1 MADSEED
8 DVATAN
14 DVMMSTVSPPASTP
28 LTTVVI
34 VGAALSI
41 IIVVTLFGNGLVVGA
56 VVTTRRLRCAANYFV
71 LSLAVTDITVALLVM
86 PFSMVYS
93 VTGRWYFGCSFCYF
107 WASCD
112 VMCCTASIL
121 HLCAIATHRYVAI
134 TRPLSY
140 KTLLSTRR
148 TYMLIAAIWTCS
160 ATISFLPIYLGWFSP
175 HDDGSL
181 CDEVSATCGLQ
192 VNAVYAVISSTTS
205 FYAPLVIITVIY
217 VKIFRI
223 ARQQAA
229 AIKEQEVVPFVG
241 ACAGTDFSVKCKC
254 ARKHAKAVKTL
265 GTLMGLFVV
274 SWLPFF
280 LLYVSLPFCRGCAVP
295 TEVITF
301 VTWLGYVNSCFNPG
315 VYAYLNRDFREAFK
329 SILCCCGAAVDNHIV
344 FNMRPVN
351 YKQEL

>member
-1 MADSEED
+1 MANAD
-8 DVATAN
+8 DGDVTMSN
-14 DVMMSTVSPPASTP
+14 DVMTIAPPATNHLAS
-28 LTTVVI
+28 VVFA
-34 VGAALSI
+34 GTALCVI
-41 IIVVTLFGNGLVVGA
+41 IFVTLLGNGLVVSA

-86 PFSMVYS
+86 PFYMVYNVS
-93 VTGRWYFGCSFCYF
+93 GRWYFGCSFCYF
-107 WASCD
+107 WMSCD

-121 HLCAIATHRYVAI
+121 HLCAIAMHRYLAI

-148 TYMLIAAIWTCS
+148 TYLLIAAIWACS

-175 HDDGSL
+175 HDDDDSFCSGMSK
-181 CDEVSATCGLQ
+181 TCGLR
-192 VNAVYAVISSTTS
+192 VNAVYGVISSTTS
-205 FYAPLVIITVIY
+205 FYAPLVLITVIY

-229 AIKEQEVVPFVG
+229 AIREQEVVPFVS
-241 ACAGTDFSVKCKC
+241 ACAVSDFRVKCKC
-254 ARKHAKAVKTL
+254 ARRHTKAVKTL

-280 LLYVSLPFCRGCAVP
+280 LLYVILPFCDDCSVP
-295 TEVITF
+295 PEVGTF

-315 VYAYLNRDFREAFK
+315 VYAFLNRDFREAFK
-329 SILCCCGAAVDNHIV
+329 RILCCSGTVGDSPR
-344 FNMRPVN
+344 MYSLQPVS
-351 YKQEL
+351 YRHEL

>member
-14 DVMMSTVSPPASTP
+14 DVMVSTVSPPASTP

-93 VTGRWYFGCSFCYF
+93 VTGRC
-107 WASCD
+107 
-112 VMCCTASIL
+112 
-121 HLCAIATHRYVAI
+121 
-134 TRPLSY
+134 Y

-148 TYMLIAAIWTCS
+148 TYLLIAAIWTCS